1 MQCPFC
7 LNSDLKVT
15 DSRNVPEINA
25 IKRRRECQDCS
36 RRFTT
41 FETVDV
47 HLQVTKSDG
56 SFEAFKQEKII
67 KGIEAACQQTG
78 ISYEKVKEIAFEVTR
93 EVMDEH
99 SKRVSTAEIGEL
111 VIKHLKN
118 LDPVAYIRF
127 ACVYRRFKDFPELM
141 EAIETIK
148 PKDEQSE
155 LSLSQ

>member
-7 LNSDLKVT
+7 LFSDLKVT
-15 DSRNVPEINA
+15 DSRNVPELNA
-25 IKRRRECQDCS
+25 IKRRRQCQNCF
-36 RRFTT
+36 RRFTS

-56 SFEAFKQEKII
+56 SYEAFQQGKIT
-67 KGIEAACQQTG
+67 KGIDAACQKTG
-78 ISYEKVKEIAFEVTR
+78 ISYEQVKEIAFNVTR
-93 EVMDEH
+93 EIMDEH

-118 LDPVAYIRF
+118 HDPVAYIRF

-148 PKDEQSE
+148 PKDEKKE
-155 LSLSQ
+155 YILSQ